1 MASEI
6 RACWLWYE
14 TNSTSQAVVAKIS
27 LVIEYEKSECHKNFI
42 WMRDIYLTAC
52 IVKFFLDSAYQV
64 DSDM

>member
-27 LVIEYEKSECHKNFI
+27 LVIEYESQNVTKILSEWGIFTWLH
-42 WMRDIYLTAC
+42 
-52 IVKFFLDSAYQV
+52 V
-64 DSDM
+64 